1 MIYNIKLIDF
11 NDFFVKNIQKEILD
25 NIFTLHSDQ
34 QTIQLSKPEINQ
46 IITNLINFHFD
57 KLFKTISLNK
67 EIIIVQPNIIQNT
80 EIENYTKQTA
90 LFNLLSKILKNIQKK
105 WPNRIFLF
113 KEKVDINSID
123 LQFLI
128 FHKSNQY

>member
-1 MIYNIKLIDF
+1 MIYNIQLIDF

-25 NIFTLHSDQ
+25 NILSLQPDQ
-34 QTIQLSKPEINQ
+34 QKIQLSKPEIKQ
-46 IITNLINFHFD
+46 IITNLINFHID
-57 KLFKTISLNK
+57 KLFSKISLNK
-67 EIIIVQPNIIQNT
+67 TIIIVQPYIIQNT
-80 EIENYTKQTA
+80 EIENYAKESS
-90 LFNLLSKILKNIQKK
+90 LKNLLNKILKNIHIK

-113 KEKVDINSID
+113 KEKVNINSID